1 MSTSF
6 EGSQAFNRLSNAF
19 ENVIPNSGSLMLNIP
34 LVSLIGKL
42 DGIGLAIQLSYSMGT
57 PGRLGLP
64 DNWSFNIPFL
74 VPGEALEVKGMRYI
88 IDPDWTD
95 ATGYASG
102 LKYENNHGI
111 AFTNNISGQT
121 LPYGDSGAS
130 YQFTYADTD
139 GSCYFFD
146 STGKLLMQAD
156 RHGNFIYYAYTGS
169 NLLDTITDSFG
180 QQTSFGYNPNQIV
193 VTCPDGRTTT
203 LNYNSTGISSLVDP
217 LGHATSFTMVQQNGF
232 NVISTIAYP
241 SGKTTS
247 IAYTSIQFLDT
258 NGSSYSIP
266 AISDLYYMDQANAM
280 LAHYQYAYGTNSGGN
295 TFTGYQGGYA
305 LSSTSDGLLDSN
317 NTLYTYNVE
326 VRSMDAANNILAL
339 SDTSYSFS
347 HVPVQQNTY
356 IIDAS
361 GAQQG
366 FLQLNSV
373 YDLTPD
379 QHSQQPNYLSPKQTE
394 QLFFA
399 SASAKGVPQTKRAY
413 EYDAYGNT
421 TSKQSS
427 SYKPASESY
436 TMDLLEAAS
445 YFTGTGMSINTL
457 LNTSTRQDC
466 VTNQVIKTV
475 NALTANKL
483 DVAASTVSYSND
495 GGATWNDWKAR
506 SMVFDTSGRE
516 LSETLQWVKKNMPGV
531 QQATTKYAYS
541 YDAANLA
548 VTTAITDALGNTSKH
563 VVSTMYGKKVADIQ
577 PSGAALAYSYDK
589 IGRLVSAVSPTGLR
603 TTYAYTIIGVEGEN
617 STIKTSP
624 MGYQSKSVYDCLG
637 RETASYDN
645 GTPGNPGA
653 LRTLSTKRYDL
664 LGNVVAETD
673 VFGNLTTGSYNSL
686 GKATLSVDP
695 QKNQTSVVYDF
706 AGNSTLTSLNGIVQ
720 KKTVT
725 DNCGNTVLE
734 EKYPNTKNPDQ
745 ASQYTLRRANV
756 YGGFGN
762 LQSAKVSRLDSGV
775 ETPLFANTYQYD
787 ADGQQA
793 STQFTAPDGSTSVT
807 QATFDLNKKEI
818 SHSRQVTYPDRRSY
832 TVPSDVC
839 QYDALGQMVKLTNRM
854 EQSESYAYNA
864 DNQLTGKTLF
874 DGSLISYQYTPDG
887 QKSQESWTEGGT
899 AYAIAYTY
907 DKDGRLLTTT
917 DNNGT
922 LANAYALDGVL
933 TSITYPDGKKLAY
946 TLDQYSRKVGMV
958 DVSGA
963 ATSYTYT
970 PQNQLVTVKNAQD
983 TLTYA
988 YYSDTSKNTILGAP
1002 MSVTLANNYTETYQ
1016 YDAHDRKNGTQ
1027 KRSATGQVIL
1037 DESCVLNAL
1046 NQVATSTMTS
1056 ALGSDASLNQQ
1067 RSCSYDAF
1075 KQLTSDVVKGT
1086 NGAVLSD
1093 DAYQYDGNANV
1104 LVKTSNG
1111 VATKYSYN
1119 SIDQLV
1125 SYTVGAG
1132 QPQVQKYD
1140 TNGRLVVDGDGNGYR
1155 YDLRGKLLNVEGAGN
1170 TRYSYYP
1177 NELLATRSSQ
1187 SATVQMYYD
1196 NTQQVMNSYLN
1207 GAATQFLLVGT
1218 RRFAAYTQGSAPYY
1232 YGISQR
1238 QDTVLGLSAP
1248 TASGASLVGSASY
1261 QAYGQQTDVHLG
1273 LDARNNF
1280 AWNQEYK
1287 DPDNM
1292 LVYLRARYYDPKT
1305 MRFISRDNTRL
1316 DNRYAFG
1323 NGDPINNIDPTG
1335 NDALEYVSIGLGVG
1349 AGAAAVG
1356 VGAYLFI
1363 TYGTAFTAAVGGTAA
1378 LGTIGAGTLAS
1389 VAALALG
1396 LGTGTTGLITSAT
1409 TLASAVVLGVTGSEI
1424 AIGSAIGTTLG
1435 TGLGAYAGSV
1445 LAGGV
1450 GQIIGTMLGGSIGGY
1465 VGTAAAQALGYVG
1478 GAAEAVGYVGAVA
1491 SEAIGYVGA
1500 TAATLATTATE
1511 ATIAA
1516 ATAAATMA
1524 TDAVVAT
1531 AAAATGA
1538 AAAAGDA
1545 AFALLALLFL

>member
-42 DGIGLAIQLSYSMGT
+42 DGIGLSIQLSYAMGT

-74 VPGEALEVKGMRYI
+74 IPGEALEVKGMRYI

-95 ATGYASG
+95 STGYASG

-111 AFTNNISGQT
+111 AFTNNISGQP
-121 LPYGDSGAS
+121 LPYGQSGQS

-139 GSCYFFD
+139 GARYFFD

-156 RHGNFIYYAYTGS
+156 RHGNFIYYAYTSS
-169 NLLDTITDSFG
+169 NLLDAITDSFG
-180 QQTSFGYNPNQIV
+180 QQTRFGYNPNQIV

-203 LNYNSTGISSLVDP
+203 LNYTSTGVSSLVDP
-217 LGHATSFTMVQQNGF
+217 LGHSTSFTMVQQNGF
-232 NVISTIAYP
+232 NVINTIAYP

-247 IAYTSIQFLDT
+247 IAYTTIQFLDT
-258 NGSSYSIP
+258 NGATYSIP
-266 AISDLYYMDQANAM
+266 AISDLYYLDQANTM

-339 SDTSYSFS
+339 SDTSYSFA

-361 GAQQG
+361 GTQQG

-379 QHSQQPNYLSPKQTE
+379 HHSQQPNYLSPKQTE
-394 QLFFA
+394 QLYFA
-399 SASAKGVPQTKRAY
+399 NAAASGVAQTKRVY
-413 EYDAYGNT
+413 DYDAYGNT

-436 TMDLLEAAS
+436 TTDLLEAAS
-445 YFTGTGMSINTL
+445 YFTGPGMTISSLVNV
-457 LNTSTRQDC
+457 STRQDC
-466 VTNQVIKTV
+466 STKQVIKTV
-475 NALTANKL
+475 NTLSADKL
-483 DVAASTVSYSND
+483 DVAASTVSYSDD

-506 SMVFDTSGRE
+506 NMVFDPFGRE
-516 LSETLQWVKKNMPGV
+516 VSETLRWVKANMPGV
-531 QQATTKYAYS
+531 QQASTQYAYS

-548 VTTAITDALGNTSKH
+548 ITTAITDALGFTSKH

-577 PSGAALAYSYDK
+577 PSGATLSYSYDK
-589 IGRLVSAVSPTGLR
+589 IGRLLSALSPTGLR
-603 TTYAYTIIGVEGEN
+603 TTYAYTIVGVEGEN
-617 STIKTSP
+617 STTKTSP
-624 MGYQSKSVYDCLG
+624 LGYQTKSVYDCLG

-673 VFGNLTTGSYNSL
+673 IFGNLTTGSFNSL
-686 GKATLSVDP
+686 GKATRSVDP
-695 QKNQTSVVYDF
+695 QQNQTDVVYDF
-706 AGNSTLTSLNGIVQ
+706 AANSALTSLNGVPQ
-720 KKTVT
+720 KKAVT

-745 ASQYTLRRANV
+745 ASQYTLRRSNV

-762 LQSAKVSRLDSGV
+762 LQSARVSRLDGAL
-775 ETPLFANTYQYD
+775 ETLLFANTYQYD

-793 STQFTAPDGSTSVT
+793 RTQFSAPDGSGSVT
-807 QATFDLNKKEI
+807 QASFDLNKKEI
-818 SHSRQVTYPDRRSY
+818 SHSRQVTYPDQRNY
-832 TVPSDVC
+832 TVASDVC
-839 QYDALGQMVKLTNRM
+839 QYDALGQMTKLTNRM
-854 EQSESYAYNA
+854 EQSESYAYNG

-887 QKSQESWTEGGT
+887 QKAQESWTEAGT
-899 AYAIAYTY
+899 AYAIAYAY

-917 DNNGT
+917 DSSGT

-933 TSITYPDGKKLAY
+933 TSIAYPDGKKLAY

-963 ATSYTYT
+963 ASSYTYT
-970 PQNQLVTVKNAQD
+970 QQNQLATVKNAQD

-988 YYSDTSKNTILGAP
+988 YYKDTSKNTILGAP
-1002 MSVTLANNYTETYQ
+1002 MSVTLANNYTETFQ
-1016 YDAHDRKNGTQ
+1016 YDAHDRKNATQ
-1027 KRSATGQVIL
+1027 KRSSTGQVIL

-1046 NQVATSTMTS
+1046 NQVASSTMTS
-1056 ALGSDASLNQQ
+1056 ALSSDASLNRQ
-1067 RSCSYDAF
+1067 RSCTYDAF
-1075 KQLTSDVVKGT
+1075 KQLTSDSVKSSS
-1086 NGAVLSD
+1086 GAAISD
-1093 DAYQYDGNANV
+1093 DSYQYDGNANV

-1111 VATKYSYN
+1111 VATRFTYN

-1125 SYTVGAG
+1125 AYTVGSG
-1132 QPQVQKYD
+1132 QAQTQQYD

-1155 YDLRGKLLNVEGAGN
+1155 YDLRGKLLNVEGASN
-1170 TRYSYYP
+1170 TRYGYYP
-1177 NELLATRSSQ
+1177 NELLATRSGQ
-1187 SATVQMYYD
+1187 AATVQMYYD
-1196 NTQQVMNSYLN
+1196 NTQQVLNAYQN
-1207 GAATQFLLVGT
+1207 GAAMQFLLVGSK
-1218 RRFAAYTQGSAPYY
+1218 RYAAYSAGSAPYY
-1232 YGISQR
+1232 YGASQR

-1248 TASGASLVGSASY
+1248 NASGASLVGSASY
-1261 QAYGQQTDVHLG
+1261 QAYGAETDVHLG

-1280 AWNQEYK
+1280 SWNQEYK
-1287 DPDNM
+1287 DPDNL

-1305 MRFISRDNTRL
+1305 MRFLSRDSTRL

-1349 AGAAAVG
+1349 VGAAAVG
-1356 VGAYLFI
+1356 VAAYVAI
-1363 TYGTAFTAAVGGTAA
+1363 TYGAAFTAAVGGTAA

-1389 VAALALG
+1389 VAALTLG

-1409 TLASAVVLGVTGSEI
+1409 TLATAAVLGVTGSEI

-1478 GAAEAVGYVGAVA
+1478 TA

-1500 TAATLATTATE
+1500 VAADAIGYVGATAASVAATATE
-1511 ATIAA
+1511 ATLAA

-1524 TDAVVAT
+1524 TDAVAAT
-1531 AAAATGA
+1531 AAVATGA

>member
-34 LVSLIGKL
+34 LVNLIGKL
-42 DGIGLAIQLSYSMGT
+42 DGVGLAIQLSYSMGT

-74 VPGEALEVKGMRYI
+74 IPGVALEVKGMRYI

-95 ATGYASG
+95 STGYASG

-111 AFTNNISGQT
+111 AFTNNISGLP
-121 LPYGDSGAS
+121 LPYGESGQS
-130 YQFTYADTD
+130 YQFSYADTD

-156 RHGNFIYYAYTGS
+156 RHGNFIYYSYTGS
-169 NLLDTITDSFG
+169 ELLDAITDSFG

-193 VTCPDGRTTT
+193 ITCPDGRTTT
-203 LNYNSTGISSLVDP
+203 LDYDSKGISSLVDP

-232 NVISTIAYP
+232 NVIGTIAYP

-258 NGSSYSIP
+258 NGATYSIP
-266 AISDLYYMDQANAM
+266 AISDLYYLDQANAM

-305 LSSTSDGLLDSN
+305 LSSTSDGLLESN

-339 SDTSYSFS
+339 SDTSYSFA
-347 HVPVQQNTY
+347 HVPLQQNTY
-356 IIDAS
+356 IIEAG

-394 QLFFA
+394 QLYFA
-399 SASAKGVPQTKRAY
+399 DASAKGVPQTKRVY
-413 EYDAYGNT
+413 QYDNYGNT
-421 TSKQSS
+421 TSKESS
-427 SYKPASESY
+427 SFKPASESY
-436 TMDLLEAAS
+436 TTDLVEAAS
-445 YFTGTGMSINTL
+445 YFTGSGMSISSL
-457 LNTSTRQDC
+457 VNTSTRQDC
-466 VTNQVIKTV
+466 ITGQVIKTV
-475 NALTANKL
+475 NTLSANKL
-483 DVAASTVSYSND
+483 DIASATVSYSND
-495 GGATWNDWKAR
+495 GGASWNDWKAR
-506 SMVFDTSGRE
+506 SMVFDASGRE
-516 LSETLQWVKKNMPGV
+516 LSETLRWVKTNMPGV
-531 QQATTKYAYS
+531 QQTTTQYAYS
-541 YDAANLA
+541 YDPTTLA
-548 VTTAITDALGNTSKH
+548 VTTAITDALGFTSKH
-563 VVSTMYGKKVADIQ
+563 IVSTMYGKKVADIQ
-577 PSGAALAYSYDK
+577 PSGATVAYSYDK
-589 IGRLVSAVSPTGLR
+589 IGRLACALSPSGLR
-603 TTYAYTIIGVEGEN
+603 TTYAYAIAGVDGEN
-617 STIKTSP
+617 STTKTSP
-624 MGYQSKSVYDCLG
+624 LGYQTKSVYDCLG

-673 VFGNLTTGSYNSL
+673 VFGNLTTGSFNSL
-686 GKATLSVDP
+686 GKATRSVDP
-695 QKNQTSVVYDF
+695 QNNQTDVVYDF
-706 AGNSTLTSLNGIVQ
+706 AGNSALTSVNGVAQ

-734 EKYPNTKNPDQ
+734 EKYPNSKNPDL
-745 ASQYTLRRANV
+745 ASQYTLRRVNV
-756 YGGFGN
+756 YGGFGK
-762 LQSAKVSRLDSGV
+762 LQSAVVSRLDGAV
-775 ETPLFANTYQYD
+775 DTPLFSNAYQYD

-793 STQFTAPDGSTSVT
+793 STRFSAPDGSTSLT
-807 QATFDLNKKEI
+807 QASYDLNNKEI
-818 SHSRQVTYPDRRSY
+818 SHSRQVTYPDQRSY
-832 TVPSDVC
+832 TVASDVC
-839 QYDALGQMVKLTNRM
+839 QYDALGQMTGLTNAM
-854 EQSESYAYNA
+854 EQSESYVYNG

-874 DGSLISYQYTPDG
+874 DGSLISYQYTPEG
-887 QKSQESWTEGGT
+887 QKARESWTEGGA
-899 AYAIAYTY
+899 AYAISYVY
-907 DKDGRLLTTT
+907 DDDGRLLTTS
-917 DNNGT
+917 DKDGV
-922 LANAYALDGVL
+922 LANAYTLDGVL

-963 ATSYTYT
+963 ATSYSYT
-970 PQNQLVTVKNAQD
+970 PQNQLASVRNAQD

-988 YYSDTSKNTILGAP
+988 YYSDTSKNTIIGAP

-1016 YDAHDRKNGTQ
+1016 YDAHDRKNATQ
-1027 KRSATGQVIL
+1027 KRSFTGQVIL
-1037 DESCVLNAL
+1037 DESCVLNAM
-1046 NQVATSTMTS
+1046 NQVASSTMS
-1056 ALGSDASLNQQ
+1056 SGLSGDASLNRQ

-1075 KQLTSDVVKGT
+1075 KQLISDIVKGSD
-1086 NGAVLSD
+1086 GAPISED
-1093 DAYQYDGNANV
+1093 GYQYDGNGNV

-1119 SIDQLV
+1119 GIDQLV
-1125 SYTVGAG
+1125 SYTVGTG
-1132 QPQVQKYD
+1132 QPQAQQYD
-1140 TNGRLVVDGDGNGYR
+1140 TNGRLLVDGDGKAYR

-1187 SATVQMYYD
+1187 GASVQMYYD
-1196 NTQQVMNSYLN
+1196 STQQVLNSFQN

-1218 RRFAAYTQGSAPYY
+1218 KRFAAYTEGSAPYY
-1232 YGISQR
+1232 YGSSQR

-1248 TASGASLVGSASY
+1248 SAGGASLVGSASY
-1261 QAYGQQTDVHLG
+1261 EAYGEQTDGGLG
-1273 LDARNNF
+1273 LDASNNF

-1305 MRFISRDNTRL
+1305 MRFISRDSTRL

-1335 NDALEYVSIGLGVG
+1335 NDALEYAAIGLGVG
-1349 AGAAAVG
+1349 AGAAVVG
-1356 VGAYLFI
+1356 VATYVAI
-1363 TYGTAFTAAVGGTAA
+1363 TYGAAFTAAVGGTAA
-1378 LGTIGAGTLAS
+1378 VGAIGAGTLAS

-1396 LGTGTTGLITSAT
+1396 TGAGTTGLIASAT
-1409 TLASAVVLGVTGSEI
+1409 TLATAAVLGVTGSEI

-1450 GQIIGTMLGGSIGGY
+1450 GQIVGSMLGGSIGGY
-1465 VGTAAAQALGYVG
+1465 VGTAAAEALGYVGTASQALGYVG
-1478 GAAEAVGYVGAVA
+1478 AVA
-1491 SEAIGYVGA
+1491 TDAIGYVGA
-1500 TAATLATTATE
+1500 TAAGLATTATE
-1511 ATIAA
+1511 ATLAA

-1524 TDAVVAT
+1524 TDAVAAT
-1531 AAAATGA
+1531 AAVATGA